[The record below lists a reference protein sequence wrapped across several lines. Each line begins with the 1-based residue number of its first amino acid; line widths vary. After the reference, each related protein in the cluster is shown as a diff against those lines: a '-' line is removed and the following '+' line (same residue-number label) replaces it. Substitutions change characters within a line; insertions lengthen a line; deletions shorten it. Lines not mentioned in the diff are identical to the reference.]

1 MEDDKELIE
10 NIKIYITEL
19 TLPLDKYLNEIPQI
33 IHVQRVYKYINDI
46 FLLLNN
52 KNINFV
58 KIKEPSEIKNPKKEI
73 YYDNENIYLE
83 YFLIEN
89 NVDKLLLYLY
99 GPDFDDYYA
108 CNFVSDKQLTI
119 FIINI
124 YGNKLKVF
132 GDFVRKLL
140 PSTSRNSE

>member
-58 KIKEPSEIKNPKKEI
+58 KIKEPSEIKIPKKEI